1 MTVALSEVFNMLCQP
16 CAVSPTHITDVELNC
31 SASGLVYVSAV
42 LVYSSADGGVTAS
55 TLITM
60 LLTWLLSEDQ
70 PSLVVSGVSAS
81 LSKQCAPQLNT
92 ITRNGCLQLFT
103 ATPSTQSTESM
114 QSTAPNSNISGV
126 LGSFFAGLAGGVLI
140 TDHFHPPLHLVRLD
154 YCQRSMHDTCWSCK
168 LNNNNN
174 VFAV

>member
-1 MTVALSEVFNMLCQP
+1 MLCQP

-60 LLTWLLSEDQ
+60 FHTWLLSEDQ

-114 QSTAPNSNISGV
+114 QSTQS
-126 LGSFFAGLAGGVLI
+126 
-140 TDHFHPPLHLVRLD
+140 TE
-154 YCQRSMHDTCWSCK
+154 SMQSTALTQTSV
-168 LNNNNN
+168 
-174 VFAV
+174 VFWAVSLQD